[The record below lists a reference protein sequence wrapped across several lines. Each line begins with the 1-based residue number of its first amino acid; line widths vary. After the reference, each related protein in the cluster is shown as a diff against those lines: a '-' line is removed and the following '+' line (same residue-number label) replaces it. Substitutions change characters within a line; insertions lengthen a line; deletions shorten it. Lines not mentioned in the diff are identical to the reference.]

1 MNLQKI
7 YMGEAFDAYEYFGA
21 HLTDEGVVFRTYAP
35 NAHKITVVGQFNGWQ
50 EQPMEQ
56 YYQSGVWTYF
66 CKDAQPGQMYKLV
79 VYGQNG
85 RQEHCD
91 PYGFGMEL
99 RPGACSIIR
108 DLSEYQFTDE
118 AWMKK
123 RTRCYDKPLNIYELH
138 LGSWKM
144 KGRDWYRYDEIA
156 DGLIEYL
163 QKHHYTHVEF
173 MPLSEHPFDG
183 SWGYQNTGFFAPTS
197 RYGTAAQ
204 LMELIDK
211 LHNAGIGAI
220 MDFVPVHFAVD
231 AYGLKEFD
239 GTALY
244 EYPHKDVG
252 ESEWGSYNFIH
263 SRREVACFL
272 QSAANY
278 WLKEYHFDGLRM
290 DAVSRLIY
298 WQGDEKRGENG
309 VTLNFLKVMNKG
321 LHQLHPTAMLIAE
334 DSTAYPGVTKDVD
347 KGGLGFDYK
356 WDMGWMH
363 DTLKYLECYPY
374 DRVNMSEKITFSIYY
389 AWNECY
395 ILPFSHDE
403 VVHGKKTIIDK
414 LHGSY
419 EDKFKQARLLY
430 LYMMTHP
437 GKKLNF
443 MGNEIAMFR
452 EWDEKREP
460 DWELLKI
467 PAHDAF
473 LTYMTAL
480 NRLYEENSALWTY
493 DHTYDGFKW
502 LENIIDN
509 KCIFGYTRTDGANT
523 ILVLLNF
530 SDKTAA
536 IKPKMKGSTA
546 ILLDTNWDIFGGDA
560 PCVGPASL
568 SSEISPYTGAVYLIT
583 NKIKENNPPCS

>member
-1 MNLQKI
+1 MNLQKF
-7 YMGEAFDAYEYFGA
+7 YMGESFDAYDYFGA
-21 HLTDEGVVFRTYAP
+21 HPSDGGVIFRTYAP
-35 NAHKITVVGQFNGWQ
+35 NAHKISIVGEFSSWQ
-50 EQPMEQ
+50 ELPMEQ
-56 YYQSGVWTYF
+56 LHQSGVWTGF
-66 CKDAQPGQMYKLV
+66 APNARTGQMYKFV
-79 VYGQNG
+79 IYGHNG
-85 RQEHCD
+85 RVEHCD

-99 RPGACSIIR
+99 RPGACSIIH
-108 DLSEYQFTDE
+108 DLSKYQFSDE
-118 AWMKK
+118 KWMNS
-123 RTRCYDKPLNIYELH
+123 RSRAYDKPMNIYELH
-138 LGSWKM
+138 FGSWKM
-144 KGRDWYRYDEIA
+144 KDDKWYTYDEIA
-156 DGLIEYL
+156 DELIAYLKEYG
-163 QKHHYTHVEF
+163 YNYVEF

-197 RYGTAAQ
+197 RYGTPAQ

-231 AYGLKEFD
+231 AYGLKEYD

-298 WQGDEKRGENG
+298 WQGEENRGENG
-309 VTLNFLKVMNKG
+309 ITINFLKVMNKG
-321 LHQLHPTAMLIAE
+321 LHLLHPTAILIAE
-334 DSTAYPGVTKDVD
+334 DSTAYPGVTKSVD
-347 KGGLGFDYK
+347 EGGLGFDYK
-356 WDMGWMH
+356 WDLGWMH
-363 DTLKYLECYPY
+363 DTLEYFKCHPY
-374 DRVNMSEKITFSIYY
+374 DRAFMLDKITFSIFY
-389 AWNECY
+389 AYNERY

-414 LHGSY
+414 LNGSY
-419 EDKFKQARLLY
+419 EEKFSQARLLY

-443 MGNEIAMFR
+443 MGNELAMFR
-452 EWDEKREP
+452 EWDERREP
-460 DWELLKI
+460 DWDILKM

-473 LTYMTAL
+473 HKYMLTL
-480 NRLYEENSALWTY
+480 NNLYLNIKAIWKL

-502 LENIIDN
+502 IDCHSDN
-509 KCIFGYTRTDGANT
+509 KCVFAYTRTDGNST
-523 ILVLLNF
+523 ILTIFNF
-530 SDKTAA
+530 SDKESSVELD
-536 IKPKMKGSTA
+536 IKGEFEP
-546 ILLDTNWDIFGGDA
+546 LLNTDWEEFGGKTSKSVSKKFINIIQ
-560 PCVGPASL
+560 PFSGILYRYKP
-568 SSEISPYTGAVYLIT
+568 
-583 NKIKENNPPCS
+583 

>member
-1 MNLQKI
+1 MNLQKF

-21 HLTDEGVVFRTYAP
+21 HMENGGVVFRTYAP
-35 NAHKITVVGQFNGWQ
+35 NARKISVVGAFNGWKEEPL
-50 EQPMEQ
+50 EQLH
-56 YYQSGVWTYF
+56 QSGVWVGF
-66 CKDAQPGQMYKLV
+66 SKDAKPGQMYKYV
-79 VYGQNG
+79 IYGQNG

-108 DLSEYQFTDE
+108 DLSEYKFTDE
-118 AWMKK
+118 KWMKE

-138 LGSWKM
+138 HGSWKM
-144 KGRDWYRYDEIA
+144 KDGKWYTYDEIA
-156 DGLIEYL
+156 DELIAYLKEYG
-163 QKHHYTHVEF
+163 YNYVEF

-278 WLKEYHFDGLRM
+278 WLKEYRFDGLRM

-309 VTLNFLKVMNKG
+309 VTINFLKVMNKG
-321 LHQLHPTAMLIAE
+321 LHALHPTAMLIAE

-347 KGGLGFDYK
+347 MGGLGFDYK
-356 WDMGWMH
+356 WDLGWMH
-363 DTLKYLECYPY
+363 DTLKYFECHPY
-374 DRVNMSEKITFSIYY
+374 DRASMPDKITFSIFY
-389 AWNECY
+389 AYNERY

-414 LHGSY
+414 LNGSY
-419 EDKFKQARLLY
+419 EQKFAQARLLY

-443 MGNEIAMFR
+443 MGNELAMFR
-452 EWDEKREP
+452 EWDERREP
-460 DWELLKI
+460 DWELLKM
-467 PAHDAF
+467 PAHDSF
-473 LTYMTAL
+473 HRYIGEL
-480 NRLYEENSALWTY
+480 NRLYLKKKPIWTL

-502 LENIIDN
+502 VDCKSEN
-509 KCIFGYTRTDGANT
+509 KCVFGYTRTDGKQT
-523 ILVLLNF
+523 LLALFNF
-530 SDKTAA
+530 SDKDAA
-536 IKPKMKGSTA
+536 IAPEPDGKVTM
-546 ILLDTNWDIFGGDA
+546 LLNTDWESFGGKTKRSTCKSI
-560 PCVGPASL
+560 PNLIPAFSGVL
-568 SSEISPYTGAVYLIT
+568 FTMT
-583 NKIKENNPPCS
+583 KKE

>member
-1 MNLQKI
+1 MNLQEF
-7 YMGEAFDAYEYFGA
+7 YMGESFDAYEYFGA
-21 HLTDEGVVFRTYAP
+21 HPEAEGVAFRTYAP
-35 NAHKITVVGQFNGWQ
+35 NAQRISVVGEFNGWQ

-56 YYQSGVWTYF
+56 LHRSGVWVGFY
-66 CKDAQPGQMYKLV
+66 KGAKPGEMYKYV
-79 VYGQNG
+79 IYGQNG
-85 RQEHCD
+85 RIEHCD

-108 DLSEYQFTDE
+108 DLSEFQFTDE
-118 AWMKK
+118 SWMKQ

-144 KGRDWYRYDEIA
+144 KDSKWYAYNEIA
-156 DGLIEYL
+156 DDLIAYLKEYG
-163 QKHHYTHVEF
+163 YNYVEF

-183 SWGYQNTGFFAPTS
+183 SWGYQNTGFYAPTS
-197 RYGTAAQ
+197 RYGTATQ

-231 AYGLKEFD
+231 AYGLKEYD

-309 VTLNFLKVMNKG
+309 VTINFLKVMNNG
-321 LHQLHPTAMLIAE
+321 LHALHPTAMLIAE
-334 DSTAYPGVTKDVD
+334 DSTAYPGVTKDVED
-347 KGGLGFDYK
+347 GGLGFDYK
-356 WDMGWMH
+356 WDLGWMH
-363 DTLKYLECYPY
+363 DTLKYFESHPY
-374 DRVNMSEKITFSIYY
+374 DRAFMSNKITFSIFY
-389 AWNECY
+389 AYNERY

-414 LHGSY
+414 LNGSY
-419 EDKFKQARLLY
+419 EDKFAQARLLY

-443 MGNEIAMFR
+443 MGNELAMFR
-452 EWDEKREP
+452 EWDEKREL
-460 DWELLKI
+460 DWNLLRM

-473 LTYMTAL
+473 HCYISQL
-480 NRLYEENSALWTY
+480 NHLYLKEQAIWEL

-502 LENIIDN
+502 VDCRSDN
-509 KCIFGYTRTDGANT
+509 KCVIAYTRTGKMNSVFV
-523 ILVLLNF
+523 ILNF
-530 SDKTAA
+530 SDKEASIA
-536 IKPKMKGSTA
+536 PKLDGNVA
-546 ILLDTNWDIFGGDA
+546 LLLNTDWEAFGGKTIKSIKSTI
-560 PCVGPASL
+560 PKT
-568 SSEISPYTGAVYLIT
+568 ISPFTGLLFAYQESSAS
-583 NKIKENNPPCS
+583 K

>member
-1 MNLQKI
+1 MNLQKF
-7 YMGEAFDAYEYFGA
+7 YMGECFDAYEYFGA
-21 HLTDEGVVFRTYAP
+21 HLEDGGVVFRTYAP
-35 NAHKITVVGQFNGWQ
+35 NAWGINVMGEFNGWQ
-50 EQPMEQ
+50 EEPLQQ
-56 YYQSGVWTYF
+56 FHQSGVWVGF
-66 CKDAQPGQMYKLV
+66 SRDAIPGQMYKYV

-85 RQEHCD
+85 RVEHCD

-108 DLSEYQFTDE
+108 DLTEYQFTDE
-118 AWMKK
+118 KWMKK
-123 RTRCYDKPLNIYELH
+123 RTRCYDKALNIYELH

-144 KGRDWYRYDEIA
+144 KDGKWYTYNGITDELIA
-156 DGLIEYL
+156 YLKEYG
-163 QKHHYTHVEF
+163 YNYVEF

-183 SWGYQNTGFFAPTS
+183 SWGYQNTGFYAPTS

-231 AYGLKEFD
+231 AYGLKEYD

-244 EYPHKDVG
+244 EYPNKDVG

-309 VTLNFLKVMNKG
+309 VTLNFIKIMNQG
-321 LHQLHPTAMLIAE
+321 LHRLHPTAMLIAE

-356 WDMGWMH
+356 WDLGWMN
-363 DTLKYLECYPY
+363 DTLKYFQCHPY
-374 DRVNMSEKITFSIYY
+374 DRANMQDQITFSIYY
-389 AWNECY
+389 AYNERY

-414 LHGSY
+414 LYGSY
-419 EDKFKQARLLY
+419 EQKFAQARLLY

-443 MGNEIAMFR
+443 MGNELAMFR
-452 EWDEKREP
+452 EWDERREP
-460 DWELLKI
+460 DWELLKM

-473 LTYMTAL
+473 HRYIGKL
-480 NRLYEENSALWTY
+480 NYLYLKKKAIWSQ
-493 DHTYDGFKW
+493 DHTYNGFKW
-502 LENIIDN
+502 VDCKSDN
-509 KCIFGYTRTDGANT
+509 KCVFGYTRTDGT
-523 ILVLLNF
+523 QTLLTLFNF
-530 SDKTAA
+530 SDKEATIAPEA
-536 IKPKMKGSTA
+536 DGSVSM
-546 ILLDTNWDIFGGDA
+546 LLHTNWEAFGGNTRHSIKKSIEKTL
-560 PCVGPASL
+560 P
-568 SSEISPYTGAVYLIT
+568 PYCGVLYTV
-583 NKIKENNPPCS
+583 K